1 MKKRRG
7 GKKKVKHSTRKRFK
21 HISLFND
28 RTFTFLLIAVFLVLA
43 FLLGFVN
50 KTGLATQ
57 TPTTGQSVLSD
68 FFTNWEGGNLD
79 TNITKYLFWFMV
91 TALIWSALSFAKFPE
106 QGVFQALIALPAG
119 FLATAYLT
127 PAEVFTVLQS
137 YETLGIVLTFI
148 VPFMLM
154 LFFSAMFLSNQK
166 VKSMS
171 VPKVMME
178 VFLWIFFAI
187 ILGYKMISGFA
198 TGKVDFGLNMAFI
211 IMVGIFFISSMI
223 VIFNKGFRHWMWNL
237 GNDIRTAQ
245 SEASRVEQQEA
256 RRTANAMGNE

>member
-7 GKKKVKHSTRKRFK
+7 VKRKVKHSTRKRFK
-21 HISLFND
+21 NIFLFND
-28 RTFTFLLIAVFLVLA
+28 KTYAFVVVGVFLLLA
-43 FLLGFVN
+43 FVLGFVN
-50 KTGLATQ
+50 KTGMTPAT
-57 TPTTGQSVLSD
+57 GNSVMSD
-68 FFTNWEGGNLD
+68 FFTNWGEGNLD
-79 TNITKYLFWFMV
+79 ANIAKYLFWFMV

-106 QGVFQALIALPAG
+106 SGVFQALIALPAG

-137 YETLGIVLTFI
+137 YQTLGIVLTFI

-154 LFFSAMFLSNQK
+154 LFFSAMFLSNAK

-178 VFLWIFFAI
+178 VFLWIFFVA

-198 TGKVDFGLNMAFI
+198 TGKVDFGLNLTVI
-211 IMVGIFFISSMI
+211 IMVAIFFVSFMI
-223 VIFNKGFRHWMWNL
+223 VVFNKGFRHWMWNL
-237 GNDIRTAQ
+237 GNDIRRAQ

-256 RRTANAMGNE
+256 RRTANAMDRE